1 MSKQFAIKDAIDL
14 TVKELG
20 QSSNLMTINYLN
32 DCEFTT
38 EAEVVFA
45 KKKGVNA
52 VSFPGARTG
61 TLTLNA
67 ELADVNWLGL
77 SLGGTVTGEKIE
89 VTNTILN
96 KAYIIEGTFRVAY
109 EDGSEE
115 VKKITFHKATPQV
128 SSNISFSAENV
139 ASFSLVFD
147 LLPDA
152 TGKFI
157 TIDKNSLTVELEIEE

>member
-1 MSKQFAIKDAIDL
+1 MKQFAIKDAIDL

-32 DCEFTT
+32 DCEFST

-45 KKKGVNA
+45 KKKGINA

-67 ELADVNWLGL
+67 ELADIQWLGL
-77 SLGGTVTGEKIE
+77 SLGGMVTGEKIE
-89 VTNTILN
+89 VTDTILN
-96 KAYIIEGTFRVAY
+96 KAYIIEGTFRVAF
-109 EDGSEE
+109 EDGTEE
-115 VKKITFHKATPQV
+115 VKKITFHKATPQI
-128 SSNISFSAENV
+128 SSTIAFSAENV

-147 LLPDA
+147 LLADA
-152 TGKFI
+152 SGKFI
-157 TIDKNSLTVELEIEE
+157 TIDKNLAVIDVE

>member
-1 MSKQFAIKDAIDL
+1 MKQFAIKDAIDL

-32 DCEFTT
+32 DCEFST

-45 KKKGVNA
+45 KKKGINA

-67 ELADVNWLGL
+67 ELADIQWLGL
-77 SLGGTVTGEKIE
+77 SLGGMVTGEKIE
-89 VTNTILN
+89 VTDTILN
-96 KAYIIEGTFRVAY
+96 KAYVIEGTFRVAF
-109 EDGSEE
+109 EDGTEE
-115 VKKITFHKATPQV
+115 VKKITFHKATPQI
-128 SSNISFSAENV
+128 SSTIAFSAENV

-147 LLPDA
+147 LLADA
-152 TGKFI
+152 SGKFI
-157 TIDKNSLTVELEIEE
+157 TIDKNLAVIDVE

>member
-1 MSKQFAIKDAIDL
+1 MKQFAIKDAIDL

-32 DCEFTT
+32 DCEFST

-45 KKKGVNA
+45 KKKGINA

-67 ELADVNWLGL
+67 ELADIQWLGL
-77 SLGGTVTGEKIE
+77 SLGGMVTGEKIE
-89 VTNTILN
+89 VTDTILN
-96 KAYIIEGTFRVAY
+96 KAYIIEGTFRVAF
-109 EDGSEE
+109 EDGTEE
-115 VKKITFHKATPQV
+115 VKKITFHKATPQI
-128 SSNISFSAENV
+128 SSTIAFSAENV

-147 LLPDA
+147 LLADA
-152 TGKFI
+152 SGKFI
-157 TIDKNSLTVELEIEE
+157 TIDKNLAVIDVVE

>member
-1 MSKQFAIKDAIDL
+1 MKQFAIKDAIDL

-32 DCEFTT
+32 DCEFST

-45 KKKGVNA
+45 KKKGINA

-67 ELADVNWLGL
+67 ELADIQWLGL
-77 SLGGTVTGEKIE
+77 SLGGMVTGEKIE
-89 VTNTILN
+89 VTDTILN
-96 KAYIIEGTFRVAY
+96 KAYIIEGTFRVAF
-109 EDGSEE
+109 EDGTEE
-115 VKKITFHKATPQV
+115 VKKITFHKATPQI
-128 SSNISFSAENV
+128 SSTIAFSAENV

-147 LLPDA
+147 LLADA
-152 TGKFI
+152 SGKFI
-157 TIDKNSLTVELEIEE
+157 TIDKNLTVIDVE

>member
-1 MSKQFAIKDAIDL
+1 MVKQFAIKDAIDL
-14 TVKELG
+14 KITELG
-20 QSSNLMTINYLN
+20 QEEATMTVDYLN

-67 ELADVNWLGL
+67 ELADVNWLGM
-77 SLGGTVTGEKIE
+77 SLGGTVTADKIE

-96 KAYIIEGTFRVAY
+96 KAYKIEGTFRVSF
-109 EDGSEE
+109 EDGKEE
-115 VKKITFHKATPQV
+115 TRYITFHKGTPQV
-128 SSNISFSAENV
+128 NSTISFSAENV
-139 ASFSLVFD
+139 ASFTLAFD
-147 LLPDA
+147 LLADE

-157 TIDKNSLTVELEIEE
+157 TIDKQAIGGGGA

>member
-1 MSKQFAIKDAIDL
+1 M
-14 TVKELG
+14 TV
-20 QSSNLMTINYLN
+20 NYLN

-77 SLGGTVTGEKIE
+77 SLGGVVTGEKIE

-109 EDGSEE
+109 EDGTEE
-115 VKKITFHKATPQV
+115 IKKIVFHKATPQV
-128 SSNISFSAENV
+128 SSTISFSAENV

-147 LLPDA
+147 LLADQA
-152 TGKFI
+152 GKFI
-157 TIDKNSLTVELEIEE
+157 TIDKNVVTLNEEIPSK

>member
-1 MSKQFAIKDAIDL
+1 MKQFAIKDAIDL

-32 DCEFTT
+32 DCEFST

-45 KKKGVNA
+45 KKKGINA

-67 ELADVNWLGL
+67 ELADIQWLGL
-77 SLGGTVTGEKIE
+77 SLGGMVTGEKIE
-89 VTNTILN
+89 VTDTILN
-96 KAYIIEGTFRVAY
+96 KAYIIEGTFRVAF
-109 EDGSEE
+109 EDGTEE

-147 LLPDA
+147 LLADA
-152 TGKFI
+152 SGKFI
-157 TIDKNSLTVELEIEE
+157 TIDKNLTLLDVE